1 MVVRIAHEERR
12 RNRMQDEPGGRAV
25 TEVPAA
31 SSRGAGGAPE
41 PDGPRDDT
49 GGSEAG
55 PLLHTPPPRGGPGA
69 RVESQNG
76 PGAAGAAG
84 GGHRGLPPPVFSGGP
99 NKGGAG

>member
-49 GGSEAG
+49 GGGEAG
-55 PLLHTPPPRGGPGA
+55 LSLGTPPPPGGR
-69 RVESQNG
+69 RVGVEAQNG
-76 PGAAGAAG
+76 PGAAGGLAVRL
-84 GGHRGLPPPVFSGGP
+84 RGVPPPVFAGGP
-99 NKGGAG
+99 DQDLAG